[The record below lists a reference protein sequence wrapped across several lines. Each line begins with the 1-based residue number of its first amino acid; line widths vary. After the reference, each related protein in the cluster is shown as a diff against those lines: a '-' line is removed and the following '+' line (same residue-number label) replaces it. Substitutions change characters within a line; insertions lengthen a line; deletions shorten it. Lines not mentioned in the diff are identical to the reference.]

1 MKNSAGSAASPETK
15 VQPLRR
21 PFHVSLSDRCN
32 SAGFGWFGVFVAIAM
47 VRTSAGAADF
57 QFDRDTPAFANQ
69 TVFEYHEGH
78 PPLRKP
84 STVNCDAYKGHR
96 FVLLRNDRY

>member
-32 SAGFGWFGVFVAIAM
+32 SAGFGWLGVFVAIVM
-47 VRTSAGAADF
+47 VRTSVGAADF
-57 QFDRDTPAFANQ
+57 QFNRVTPAFANQ
-69 TVFEYHEGH
+69 TAFAYHEGH
-78 PPLRKP
+78 PSFRKP
-84 STVNCDAYKGHR
+84 TTVRSAAYKPHCYA
-96 FVLLRNDRY
+96 LLRTP